1 MIVTRLSGMNFD
13 KTKVDSLND
22 QLGIY
27 VSLTRV
33 PKYHACISHN
43 VILISYFFALKQL
56 NHSLKL
62 IEQKI
67 TVFVLFSKDK
77 LKELAMIQFSFI
89 FEVTDCTPFRLNQEN
104 LIF

>member
-62 IEQKI
+62 IEQSLKLS
-67 TVFVLFSKDK
+67 LFFKG
-77 LKELAMIQFSFI
+77 E
-89 FEVTDCTPFRLNQEN
+89 T
-104 LIF
+104 